1 MFSPPAPTPFY
12 LLSSLFPSPLPP
24 HSPQFP
30 LQKKTSRRLRE
41 LTQDRKL
48 AFTQMEDDN
57 ALKATAARRL
67 EEQAQGLVEAALRLQ
82 EQALRLHVNERSLHE
97 SRDASVVLQRAAKEA
112 ARRLLELGEGKDNF
126 LVQSLNAAA
135 RPTTA
140 PALPR
145 YDGDADPIAAATPS
159 RTDNTELIRQLE
171 AESQGVRRLKETH
184 DDHIEHDRPL
194 ARRLAGG
201 PDNC

>member
-1 MFSPPAPTPFY
+1 
-12 LLSSLFPSPLPP
+12 
-24 HSPQFP
+24 
-30 LQKKTSRRLRE
+30 
-41 LTQDRKL
+41 
-48 AFTQMEDDN
+48 MEADT

-67 EEQAQGLVEAALRLQ
+67 QEADRQLVAQQ
-82 EQALRLHVNERSLHE
+82 EVSA
-97 SRDASVVLQRAAKEA
+97 VLQKAA

-135 RPTTA
+135 RPTSA
-140 PALPR
+140 SALPH
-145 YDGDADPIAAATPS
+145 YDGDAVLIAAATLS

-171 AESQGVRRLKETH
+171 AESQGIRRLKETH

-201 PDNC
+201 ADNC